1 MIAHS
6 IFFYI
11 FSIIAI
17 LSAIMVTV
25 SKNTVHSVFFLILD
39 FISISCL
46 FIMIG
51 AEFVG
56 MIMLIV
62 YVGAVAVLFLFVVM
76 MLNVS
81 LQKNEWFAAER
92 GSSHIPVG
100 IIVSIIIFFELI
112 IVVGGWKFKPNLNP
126 DSLDLNF
133 ISEKTNTHSIGEVLY
148 TDYIHL
154 FQLSGMILLVAMIGA
169 IVLTFRKRSGIKKQ
183 SYFKQ
188 VSRER
193 SDGVELIDVE
203 KNKGVKI
210 DVRSFPWPLSYISS
224 YNLYYW
230 CGGNIFKSK
239 KYNCYFNEY

>member
-1 MIAHS
+1 MIAHA

-17 LSAIMVTV
+17 LSAIMLTV

-51 AEFVG
+51 AEFLG

-76 MLNVS
+76 MLNVAQ
-81 LQKNEWFAAER
+81 QKNEWF
-92 GSSHIPVG
+92 SSSKSVSHIPVG
-100 IIVSIIIFFELI
+100 LLISLIIFLELI
-112 IVVGGWKFKPNLNP
+112 IVIGGWKYKPGLLN
-126 DSLDLNF
+126 SITLN
-133 ISEKTNTHSIGEVLY
+133 ISSDTTNTESLGNVIY

-169 IVLTFRKRSGIKKQ
+169 IVLTFRQRSGLKRQ
-183 SYFKQ
+183 SYIKQ
-188 VSRER
+188 ISRER
-193 SDGVELIDVE
+193 AEGVSLVE
-203 KNKGVKI
+203 VENKKGVKI
-210 DVRSFPWPLSYISS
+210 DV
-224 YNLYYW
+224 
-230 CGGNIFKSK
+230 
-239 KYNCYFNEY
+239 